1 MEINDL
7 HAKTKEKRKN
17 TFKII
22 PNKTKRTIEHIMVLD
37 FPAACPNPQN
47 EQTIKNTFK
56 PVKSEHM
63 QGNPKPQ
70 QKHNKNKGVYSKI
83 WSGPELPLNRW
94 CVYSFVWA
102 FVFLGCFKIYK
113 ESIHD
118 IPGTLRHSK
127 HEHSFKKYKQTNKQ
141 KKPTVS
147 IQKQYKTIIN
157 KKQSNRS
164 GGGGLSS
171 GEGVE
176 PRMRNP
182 SPPPSISPPI
192 LV

>member
-1 MEINDL
+1 
-7 HAKTKEKRKN
+7 
-17 TFKII
+17 
-22 PNKTKRTIEHIMVLD
+22 MVLD

-102 FVFLGCFKIYK
+102 FVFWGASKYTKRADTISLAPSVTANTKI
-113 ESIHD
+113 
-118 IPGTLRHSK
+118 RSK
-127 HEHSFKKYKQTNKQ
+127 NTNKQ
-141 KKPTVS
+141 TKETNGVNL
-147 IQKQYKTIIN
+147 KTI
-157 KKQSNRS
+157 
-164 GGGGLSS
+164 
-171 GEGVE
+171 
-176 PRMRNP
+176 
-182 SPPPSISPPI
+182 
-192 LV
+192 